1 MSDEDLETRVAK
13 LEARLDG
20 AMNTAE
26 QASQWAER
34 VEQENESL
42 RQEVENLRQEL
53 HEVKQFTDLLSP
65 TEDVTKSKETRAAL
79 ALRTLWNTATKTNG
93 IATLD
98 AAGVADANQGEI
110 GRSYGNE
117 VMRAVPSLVGDN
129 TVCWIIDE
137 DRHAEAN
144 TRVVLDLTQTADA
157 RAAIPGSTEG
167 VPVKGG
173 ATADD

>member
-1 MSDEDLETRVAK
+1 VSDEDIETRVAK

-26 QASQWAER
+26 QASEWAEE
-34 VEQENESL
+34 VERENESL
-42 RQEVENLRQEL
+42 RQEVQDLRQEL
-53 HEVKQFTDLLSP
+53 REVKQFTDLLSP

-79 ALRTLWNTATKTNG
+79 ALRTLWNTATNTNG

-117 VMRAVPSLVGDN
+117 VMRAVPGLVGDN
-129 TVCWIIDE
+129 TICWIIEE
-137 DRHAEAN
+137 DRHADDN

-157 RAAIPGSTEG
+157 GAAIPGSTEG

-173 ATADD
+173 VAADD